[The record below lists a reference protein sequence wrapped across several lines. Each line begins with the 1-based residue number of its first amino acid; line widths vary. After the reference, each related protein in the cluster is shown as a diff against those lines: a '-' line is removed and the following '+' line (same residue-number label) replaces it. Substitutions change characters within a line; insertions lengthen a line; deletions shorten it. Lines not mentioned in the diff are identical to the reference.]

1 LTGLAWVNKVFLS
14 IYISL
19 GYGFV
24 DFEHPQS
31 AQTAVAAL
39 TAKGI
44 QAQMAKV
51 LKYLIIDTIDR
62 QIDNNFI
69 LSYSI

>member
-1 LTGLAWVNKVFLS
+1 MCNLNIS
-14 IYISL
+14 YISL

-51 LKYLIIDTIDR
+51 HKIFICVFK
-62 QIDNNFI
+62 NKSFKNFVVNI
-69 LSYSI
+69 N

>member
-1 LTGLAWVNKVFLS
+1 MNNLNIS
-14 IYISL
+14 YISL

-31 AQTAVAAL
+31 AQAAVAAL

-51 LKYLIIDTIDR
+51 HKDSSSVHFKNTSF
-62 QIDNNFI
+62 QNFHVNI
-69 LSYSI
+69 N

>member
-1 LTGLAWVNKVFLS
+1 M
-14 IYISL
+14 
-19 GYGFV
+19 

-31 AQTAVAAL
+31 AHTAVAAL

>member
-1 LTGLAWVNKVFLS
+1 LN
-14 IYISL
+14 ISL

-39 TAKGI
+39 TTNGI

-51 LKYLIIDTIDR
+51 VLFDNKY
-62 QIDNNFI
+62 
-69 LSYSI
+69 